1 MQFMNFSL
9 DKIVKNL
16 SDEDFK
22 YLVEE
27 FGSEKLDLLKQKGA
41 YPYEYLNSFERFNE
55 KKLPTRKYFYSSTK
69 DGKID
74 DDGKI
79 SDGHISLKDYLMCE
93 KMWDKFGIKDMGDYH
108 DHYLKKGVQL
118 LADVFKKFIDT
129 CLKFYGLDP
138 CHYFNFPGL
147 SWDAIL
153 KMTGVKL
160 EKISDIDK
168 YLFIEKGL
176 RGGISY
182 IAKRYA
188 KTNNKYMNDYDPKKP
203 STFMTYLDMNNL
215 YGRAM
220 SEYLPYGG
228 FKCLK
233 NIDGFDVNSVSEK
246 SPIGYFL
253 EVDFEYPDELH
264 ELQKDY
270 PLAPEKLAVTSDM
283 LSSC

>member
-1 MQFMNFSL
+1 MQFINSSL
-9 DKIVKNL
+9 YKLVKNL
-16 SDEDFK
+16 PDEDFK

-27 FGSEKLDLLKQKGA
+27 FGSENLGLLKQKGD
-41 YPYEYLNSFERFNE
+41 YPYEYMNSFQRFNE
-55 KKLPTRKYFYSSTK
+55 QKLPARKYFYSSTK
-69 DGKID
+69 DGKIGD
-74 DDGKI
+74 GGKI
-79 SDGHISLKDYLMCE
+79 SNVHINVKDYLTCE
-93 KMWDKFGIKDMGDYH
+93 KIWDKFEIKNMGDHH
-108 DHYLKKGVQL
+108 DHYLKNDVL
-118 LADVFKKFIDT
+118 FLADAFEKFIDT

-138 CHYFNFPGL
+138 CHYFSSSGL
-147 SWDAIL
+147 SWGAML
-153 KMTGVKL
+153 KMTDVKL
-160 EKISDIDK
+160 ENISDISK

-233 NIDGFDVNSVSEK
+233 NIDGFDVNSISEK
-246 SPIGYFL
+246 SPIGYLF
-253 EVDFEYPDELH
+253 
-264 ELQKDY
+264 
-270 PLAPEKLAVTSDM
+270 SR
-283 LSSC
+283 S